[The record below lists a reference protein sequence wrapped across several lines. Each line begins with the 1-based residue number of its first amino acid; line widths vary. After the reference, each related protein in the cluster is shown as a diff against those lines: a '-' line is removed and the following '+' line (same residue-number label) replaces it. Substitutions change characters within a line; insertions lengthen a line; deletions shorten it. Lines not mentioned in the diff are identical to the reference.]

1 MTTPATTT
9 PRTFTGG
16 TEMIAPEAAPEKT
29 PEGVEIV
36 SRRVY
41 LNGTVIEQLGSVGE

>member
-1 MTTPATTT
+1 MTSPVPDI
-9 PRTFTGG
+9 PRTFQGG
-16 TEMIAPEAAPEKT
+16 TETVAPEAKT

-41 LNGTVIEQLGSVGE
+41 PNGLVIEQLGGVGE

>member
-1 MTTPATTT
+1 MTTPAPDT
-9 PRTFTGG
+9 PHSFTAG
-16 TEMIAPEAAPEKT
+16 TETIAPEAAPEKT

-41 LNGTVIEQLGSVGE
+41 PNGTVIEQLGKTDA

>member
-1 MTTPATTT
+1 MTTPVPDI

-16 TEMIAPEAAPEKT
+16 TETLAPEAAPEKT

-41 LNGTVIEQLGSVGE
+41 PNGLVIEQLGSAGE

>member
-1 MTTPATTT
+1 MTNPEPIV
-9 PRTFTGG
+9 PRTPTGG
-16 TEMIAPEAAPEKT
+16 IEMLAPEAAPEKT

-41 LNGTVIEQLGSVGE
+41 PNGLVIEQLGNAGE